1 MQAFPIFVKL
11 QGRKALLVGGGD
23 AAVAKARLLLA
34 AGAVPV
40 VVTPEPDPQFIDWAA
55 TSVIELRQR
64 NFHTEDLYDHAI
76 LIIATEDLSEDR
88 RVANAARGSGIPVN
102 VVDRPALSDFTMPAI
117 VERGPVTVAVSTGG
131 AAPVLA
137 RQVRGLIET
146 ALPKN
151 LGQLATFID
160 GFRDAVKSVLLTA
173 VQRRKFWDR
182 FLSSTAARQVLAG
195 DDTAARQS
203 VIADLN
209 RSAAGQV
216 QGRVA
221 IVGAG
226 PGDPEL
232 LTRKAHRLLQEA
244 DVIVHDRLV
253 SGDILDLARRDARR
267 VYVGKARSVHFRTQD
282 QINEILVDE
291 ARAGHLVIRLKG
303 GDPFIFGRGGEEA
316 DHLRAAGIEVE
327 TVPGITAASGCAAAA
342 GFPLTHRDH
351 ASAVT
356 FLSGQGK
363 GGADAEIDWASLAD
377 SRHTLAVYMGI
388 DTATASH
395 DALIAHG
402 RAPETP
408 IAIVENGTLADQRVI
423 RGRLA
428 DLPDLL
434 AAHAVASPALIYI
447 GEVTLA
453 GAPAITEITDAPLAA
468 AV

>member
-1 MQAFPIFVKL
+1 MKVFPIFVKL
-11 QGRKALLVGGGD
+11 QGRKALLAGGGD

-34 AGAVPV
+34 AGSTPV
-40 VVTPEPDPQFIDWAA
+40 VVTPEPCRQILDWAA
-55 TSVIELRQR
+55 EGTVELRQR
-64 NFHTEDLYDHAI
+64 KFHSEDLYDNAI
-76 LIIATEDLSEDR
+76 LIAATDDLQEGTRIART
-88 RVANAARGSGIPVN
+88 ARGFGLPVN

-117 VERGPVTVAVSTGG
+117 VERGPVTVAISTGG

-146 ALPKN
+146 ALPRN
-151 LGQLATFID
+151 LGDLAAFID
-160 GFRDAVKSVLLTA
+160 GFRDAVKSVLPAT

-182 FLSSTAARQVLAG
+182 FLTSAAARQVLAG
-195 DDTAARQS
+195 DETNARQS
-203 VIADLN
+203 IIADLN
-209 RSAAGQV
+209 RSAVGHV
-216 QGRVA
+216 HGRVA

-253 SGDILDLARRDARR
+253 SDDILDLARRDARR
-267 VYVGKARSVHFRTQD
+267 VYVGKARSAHFRTQD
-282 QINEILVDE
+282 QINDILVDE

-327 TVPGITAASGCAAAA
+327 SVPGITAASGCAAAA

-363 GGADAEIDWASLAD
+363 GGADADIDWASLAG

-388 DTATASH
+388 DTAAASR
-395 DALIAHG
+395 DALIGHG
-402 RAPETP
+402 RSPDTP
-408 IAIVENGTLADQRVI
+408 VAIVENGTLPGQRVI

-428 DLPDLL
+428 DLPELL
-434 AAHAVASPALIYI
+434 TGHGVASPALIYI
-447 GEVTLA
+447 GEVTRA
-453 GAPAITEITDAPLAA
+453 GTQAHIATTDTPLAA